1 MTRPVT
7 PAKEKHRLAAAKK
20 LCELQ
25 TAALA
30 LGALAVA
37 RIDVRTP
44 NPLNG
49 IGAGS
54 RIALSRQRKKQREL
68 AATALRYRLR
78 GRGFLYGGFC
88 SPRVLPCVVLVR
100 RVAPSSGLDPHD
112 SLPASLKSIVDGIAD
127 ALGLASDRDARVR
140 WTYDQR
146 RGVPGEHAVEVEVWP
161 MGIFGNR
168 PSCC

>member
-1 MTRPVT
+1 MKPRKVRPVT
-7 PAKEKHRLAAAKK
+7 PATERHRLAAMAT

-25 TAALA
+25 AAALDA
-30 LGALAVA
+30 GALAVA
-37 RIDVRTP
+37 RLDVRTP

-54 RIALSRQRKKQREL
+54 RIALSRTRKKQRAL
-68 AATALRYRLR
+68 AGGNLRCVLG
-78 GRGFLYGGFC
+78 GRV
-88 SPRVLPCVVLVR
+88 VLPCTVLVR

-161 MGIFGNR
+161 MGNAVTVT
-168 PSCC
+168 

>member
-1 MTRPVT
+1 MGRPRKVRPVT
-7 PAKEKHRLAAAKK
+7 PATEKHRLAAMAK

-25 TAALA
+25 GRALQG
-30 LGALAVA
+30 GALAVA
-37 RIDVRTP
+37 RLDVRTP

-54 RIALSRQRKKQREL
+54 RIALSRTRKKQRGL
-68 AATALRYRLR
+68 AALAVGGALR
-78 GRGFLYGGFC
+78 GRA
-88 SPRVLPCVVLVR
+88 VLPCVVHVR

-140 WTYDQR
+140 WVYAQR
-146 RGVPGEHAVEVEVWP
+146 RGVPGEHAVEIEVWP
-161 MGIFGNR
+161 MGEGSR
-168 PSCC
+168 

>member
-1 MTRPVT
+1 MTPRKVRPVS
-7 PAKEKHRLAAAKK
+7 PPSEKHRLASVAK

-25 TAALA
+25 RAALA

-37 RIDVRTP
+37 RLDVPAP

-54 RIALSRQRKKQREL
+54 RIALSRTRKKQREL
-68 AATALRYRLR
+68 AALVVRGALR
-78 GRGFLYGGFC
+78 GRAL
-88 SPRVLPCVVLVR
+88 LPCTVLVR

-140 WTYDQR
+140 WTYAQR

-161 MGIFGNR
+161 MAER
-168 PSCC
+168 DA

>member
-1 MTRPVT
+1 MVRPRKVRPVT
-7 PAKEKHRLAAAKK
+7 PVTPATEKHRLAAMAK

-25 TAALA
+25 GRALQG
-30 LGALAVA
+30 GALAVA
-37 RIDVRTP
+37 RLDVRTP

-54 RIALSRQRKKQREL
+54 RIALSRQRKKQRGL
-68 AATALRYRLR
+68 AALVVGGALH
-78 GRGFLYGGFC
+78 GR
-88 SPRVLPCVVLVR
+88 VALPCVVLVR
-100 RVAPSSGLDPHD
+100 RVAPSSGLDAHD

-161 MGIFGNR
+161 MAADSG
-168 PSCC
+168 

>member
-7 PAKEKHRLAAAKK
+7 PPGEKHRLAAAAK

-25 TAALA
+25 AAAIA

-54 RIALSRQRKKQREL
+54 RIALSRQRKRQRQL
-68 AATALRYRLR
+68 AALVVRGALRGALR
-78 GRGFLYGGFC
+78 GRAL
-88 SPRVLPCVVLVR
+88 LPCVVLVR

-161 MGIFGNR
+161 MGNAVTVT
-168 PSCC
+168 

>member
-1 MTRPVT
+1 MTPRKVRPIT
-7 PAKEKHRLAAAKK
+7 PPSEKHRLAAMAK

-25 TAALA
+25 RAALA

-37 RIDVRTP
+37 RIDVRTS

-49 IGAGS
+49 RGAAGS
-54 RIALSRQRKKQREL
+54 RIGFARTRKRQRALS
-68 AATALRYRLR
+68 ALVVRGALR
-78 GRGFLYGGFC
+78 GREL
-88 SPRVLPCVVLVR
+88 LPCTVLVR

-140 WTYDQR
+140 WTYAQR

-161 MGIFGNR
+161 MVG
-168 PSCC
+168 

>member
-1 MTRPVT
+1 MGSPRKVRPVT
-7 PAKEKHRLAAAKK
+7 PATEKHRLAAAKK

-25 TAALA
+25 AAALA

-37 RIDVRTP
+37 RIDTRTP

-54 RIALSRQRKKQREL
+54 RIALSRQRKRQRQL
-68 AATALRYRLR
+68 AALVVRGALR
-78 GRGFLYGGFC
+78 GRAL
-88 SPRVLPCVVLVR
+88 LPCVVLVR

-161 MGIFGNR
+161 MGEGSR
-168 PSCC
+168 

>member
-7 PAKEKHRLAAAKK
+7 PPSEKHRLAAAAK

-25 TAALA
+25 AAALA

-37 RIDVRTP
+37 RIATRPP

-49 IGAGS
+49 LDD
-54 RIALSRQRKKQREL
+54 RIDSDGDGLTRQRKRQRQL
-68 AATALRYRLR
+68 AALVVRGALR
-78 GRGFLYGGFC
+78 GREL
-88 SPRVLPCVVLVR
+88 LPCAVHVC

-140 WTYDQR
+140 WVYAQR
-146 RGVPGEHAVEVEVWP
+146 RGVPGEHAVEIEVWP
-161 MGIFGNR
+161 MGEGSR
-168 PSCC
+168 

>member
-1 MTRPVT
+1 MGRPRKVRPVT
-7 PAKEKHRLAAAKK
+7 PATEKHRLAAMAK

-25 TAALA
+25 GRALQG
-30 LGALAVA
+30 GALAVA
-37 RIDVRTP
+37 RLDVRTP

-54 RIALSRQRKKQREL
+54 RIALSRTRKKQRGL
-68 AATALRYRLR
+68 AALAVGGALH
-78 GRGFLYGGFC
+78 GRV
-88 SPRVLPCVVLVR
+88 VLPCTVLVC

-161 MGIFGNR
+161 MAADSG
-168 PSCC
+168 

>member
-1 MTRPVT
+1 MGSPRKVRPVT
-7 PAKEKHRLAAAKK
+7 PPSEKHRLAAAKK
-20 LCELQ
+20 LCEFQ
-25 TAALA
+25 EAAIA

-54 RIALSRQRKKQREL
+54 RIALSRTRKKQRGL
-68 AATALRYRLR
+68 AALVVRGALR
-78 GRGFLYGGFC
+78 GRAL
-88 SPRVLPCVVLVR
+88 LPCVVLVR

-146 RGVPGEHAVEVEVWP
+146 RGVPGEHAVEIEVWP
-161 MGIFGNR
+161 MAAD
-168 PSCC
+168 S